1 MYFFTADEHYGHG
14 MINLAKYERFVAE
27 NRALVN
33 LLTSKRAE
41 LEGRITKLQNVGK
54 DLSEALDVMNAV
66 SILCQEQFKGVVE
79 GIVTDALKFVYGET
93 YSFEMDSE
101 IKRNQPEIVFYVVI
115 DGHRYSIRNDD
126 IGGGVID
133 VVAFALRVTLWAL
146 QDQQT
151 DNVMILDE
159 PLKNLDVNRLV
170 LMGDMIKKIS
180 QDLGLQFIVVTH
192 ETQLAEAADAS
203 WFVTKSKNVSTVEQN
218 TR

>member
-1 MYFFTADEHYGHG
+1 

-27 NRALVN
+27 NRALVS
-33 LLTSKRAE
+33 LLASKKAE

-54 DLSEALDVMNAV
+54 DFSEALDVMNVV

-79 GIVTDALKFVYGET
+79 GIVTDALKFVYGEM

-101 IKRNQPEIVFYVVI
+101 IKRNQPEILFYVVI
-115 DGHRYSIRNDD
+115 DGHRYSIKNDD

-151 DNVMILDE
+151 DNVMIMDE
-159 PLKNLDVNRLV
+159 PLKNLDSDRLV
-170 LMGDMIKKIS
+170 LVGSMIKKIS
-180 QDLGLQFIVVTH
+180 MDLGLQFIIVTH

-203 WFVTKSKNVSTVEQN
+203 WLVTKNKNVSIVEKV
-218 TR
+218 T